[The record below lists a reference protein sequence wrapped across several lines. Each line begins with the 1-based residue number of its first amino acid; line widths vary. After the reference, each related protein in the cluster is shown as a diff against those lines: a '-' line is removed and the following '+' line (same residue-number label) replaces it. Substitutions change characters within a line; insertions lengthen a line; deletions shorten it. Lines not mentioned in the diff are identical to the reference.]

1 MPLIAAHK
9 LNIDDSSTQIY
20 NGMDC
25 CLTYEINDAL
35 YKLGHNDHLIYDFER
50 ALQAPALEMMQRGFK
65 VDSNAQQIAVGN
77 THRKLDA
84 CEKILQQL
92 SRAVWDRDVNPNSGK
107 QLKELFYDTMRLPPI
122 KQWSKGVT
130 KIPMDRKTLE
140 KLEAY
145 FYARP
150 IVNAVLLHRDLTK
163 TLQVLETEI
172 DSDWRWRT
180 SYNIAGT
187 TTGRWSS
194 SKSPTG
200 TGGNAQNV
208 TDELR
213 RIFIPDEGYKLAGL
227 DLEQAE
233 AREVGWF
240 CGTILGDWSYLDMI
254 EAGDPHTYVA
264 RMCWPELP
272 WNGDIRKDRKI
283 AERKF
288 YRHFTYRDATKR
300 LSHGSNYLGLPPTM
314 AGHTKIPLA
323 IVQRFQQRYF
333 ESFPC
338 IPRMHQWVAR
348 EIQTTGFLVTSFGRR
363 RDFFDRTNADETI
376 RGAVAYLFQ
385 SATGDRLNLALWRI
399 WKHMGTRVQLLA
411 QLHDAVYFQY
421 RIDDNE
427 RDVIEQAQKLMLV
440 NMSHKLP
447 NGNIRNYTIPSDAQ
461 VGFNWAHRY
470 RLREDGTPE
479 DWNPKGLDKYRY
491 EITKQD
497 VLT

>member
-1 MPLIAAHK
+1 MPTIAAHK
-9 LNIDDSSTQIY
+9 IDLGNSSTQIY

-25 CLTYEINDAL
+25 CLTHEINDSL
-35 YKLGHNDHLIYDFER
+35 YRLGRNDTLVYDFER
-50 ALQAPALEMMQRGFK
+50 AMQAPAMEMMLRGFK
-65 VDSNAQQIAVGN
+65 VDMNAQQIAVAN
-77 THRKLDA
+77 TRRKLIH
-84 CEKILQQL
+84 CEEVLKHIVP
-92 SRAVWDRDVNPNSGK
+92 AITNKDYNPKFPNSGD
-107 QLKELFYDTMRLPPI
+107 QLRELFYQHMGIKPITM
-122 KQWSKGVT
+122 SVKGEVKT
-130 KIPMDRKTLE
+130 PMDRKILE
-140 KLEAY
+140 RLEIH

-150 IVNAVLLHRDLTK
+150 IVNAVLLYRDLAK

-187 TTGRWSS
+187 STGRWSS

-200 TGGNAQNV
+200 SGNNLQNV

-240 CGTILGDWSYLDMI
+240 CGTILGDWSYLNMI
-254 EAGDPHTYVA
+254 ESGDPHTYVA

-272 WNGDIRKDRKI
+272 WSGDIKKDRKI

-314 AGHTKIPLA
+314 SINTKIPIP
-323 IVQRFQQRYF
+323 IVFRFQKKYF

-338 IPRMHQWVAR
+338 IQRMHQWVAR
-348 EIQTTGFLVTSFGRR
+348 EIQTMGYLVNSFGRR
-363 RDFFDRTNADETI
+363 RDFFDRGNSEETI

-385 SATGDRLNLALWRI
+385 SATGDRLNLALYRL
-399 WKHMGTRVQLLA
+399 WKHLGTRVQILA

-427 RDVIEQAQKLMLV
+427 RDVLERAKELMLIYHE
-440 NMSHKLP
+440 HKLP
-447 NGNIRNYTIPSDAQ
+447 NGTIRKYTIPSDVQ
-461 VGFNWAHRY
+461 VGFNWAHKF

-479 DWNPKGLDKYRY
+479 EWNPKGLSKW
-491 EITKQD
+491 QP
-497 VLT
+497 